1 MKIEPSGVIFTGA
14 CSIQTDRCRARE
26 SGTVSAVWASPGRLQ
41 IDVCAACLDEQMRSG
56 DWEIQGAKIKGEPD
70 VTVYSPNGKR
80 QLVVEVQTN
89 PSCRKPA
96 LEWAKKMRH
105 NLLAHA
111 GIPVSPYFMLALIPD
126 YLYLWKESYPVDP
139 DRAPDYEIPLPEV
152 LQPYLAHLALPPFR
166 VGDKQMGEIIAAW
179 LKEITAAQPSADAS
193 LQWLYDSGLYE
204 ALKDGSVEMQEKLA
218 A

>member
-1 MKIEPSGVIFTGA
+1 
-14 CSIQTDRCRARE
+14 
-26 SGTVSAVWASPGRLQ
+26 
-41 IDVCAACLDEQMRSG
+41 
-56 DWEIQGAKIKGEPD
+56 
-70 VTVYSPNGKR
+70 
-80 QLVVEVQTN
+80 
-89 PSCRKPA
+89 
-96 LEWAKKMRH
+96 MRH

-139 DRAPDYEIPLPEV
+139 DRAPDYEIPLQEV

-166 VGDKQMGEIIAAW
+166 VDDKQMGEIIAAW